1 MTRNYIAA
9 IAAFLVALSVAACGG
24 GGGGGGGSK
33 QPDGIDRGG
42 RTIASGPITGFGS
55 VWVNGVEYSTTG
67 ATITVDDNP
76 GTESDLRVGQF
87 VRVEGTVAAGGT
99 TGTATRV
106 IYADEVEGPVQS
118 VDVVN
123 RRLVVVGQVVQTGV
137 GTSFDSSIQPNDV
150 SGLAVGDRVE
160 VSGAVNSAGV
170 IEATRIERKA
180 GGGAVE
186 VKGLVSGL
194 DAATKRFSINS
205 QLVDYSAATLSDFPS
220 GQPAN
225 GDLVEVKGSVDAGS
239 VLVATSVERESSSSP
254 GSTDD
259 RADYEG
265 LITRYVSAT
274 DFDVAG
280 QRVTTTAST
289 TYQGG
294 SAANLALD
302 AYVEVEGRFD
312 STGRIVATKVEFEQE
327 ADVEISATVDSI
339 DLAGSSFVVLG
350 STIRTNA
357 QTRFEDQSAADVKYF
372 GLADLR
378 IGDYVEVRAYG
389 SASGLVATIVER
401 RDAQSR
407 LEVVGTATAVA
418 PPNMTVAG
426 VSVTTDAAT
435 EFRDNNGV
443 TVSAGTFFALA
454 PGHVVKVRGT
464 LAGSTLLAE
473 RAELED

>member
-1 MTRNYIAA
+1 MTRNHYAA
-9 IAAFLVALSVAACGG
+9 LAALLAIVTLAACGG
-24 GGGGGGGSK
+24 GGGGGDSK

-55 VWVNGVEYSTTG
+55 IWVNGVEYSTTA

-87 VRVEGTVAAGGT
+87 VRIEGTVATNGT

-106 IYADEVEGPVQS
+106 VYADDVEGPVQS
-118 VDVVN
+118 IDVVN
-123 RRLVVVGQVVQTGV
+123 RRLVVVGQVVQTGF

-150 SGLAVGDRVE
+150 SGLTVGEWIE

-170 IEATRIERKA
+170 VEATRIERKP
-180 GGGAVE
+180 GGGPVE

-194 DAATKRFSINS
+194 DAANKRFSINA
-205 QLVDYSAATLSDFPS
+205 QLVDYGAATLSDFPS

-225 GDLVEVKGSVDAGS
+225 GDLVEVKGSVGAGS
-239 VLVATSVERESSSSP
+239 VLVAASVERESSGSP

-259 RADYEG
+259 KADYEG
-265 LITRYVSAT
+265 LVTRYVSAT

-289 TYQGG
+289 AYQGG
-294 SAANLALD
+294 TAANLALD

-312 STGRIVATKVEFEQE
+312 ATGRIVATKIEFEQE

-339 DLAGSSFVVLG
+339 NLAGSSLVVLG
-350 STIRTNA
+350 STILTNA
-357 QTRFEDQSAADVKYF
+357 QTRFEDQSSADVKYF
-372 GLADLR
+372 SLADLR
-378 IGDYVEVRAYG
+378 VGDYVEVRAYG
-389 SASGLVATIVER
+389 GASGLVATIVER

-426 VSVTTDAAT
+426 VPVTTDAAT

-443 TVSAGTFFALA
+443 TVSAGTFFAQAL
-454 PGHVVKVRGT
+454 GRVVKVRGT

>member
-1 MTRNYIAA
+1 MTRNNLAA
-9 IAAFLVALSVAACGG
+9 LAVLSMALATTGC

-42 RTIASGPITGFGS
+42 RTIAQGPITGFGS
-55 VWVNGVEYSTTG
+55 VWVNGVEYSTNG

-76 GTESDLRVGQF
+76 GTESDLRVGQY
-87 VRVEGTVAAGGT
+87 VRVEGTVDASGT

-106 IYADEVEGPVQS
+106 TYADDVEGPVQS
-118 VDVVN
+118 IDTAN
-123 RRLVVVGQVVQTGV
+123 GRLVVVGQVVQTGL

-160 VSGAVNSAGV
+160 VSGSVNSAGV
-170 IEATRIERKA
+170 VEATRIERKS
-180 GGGAVE
+180 GSGSVE
-186 VKGLVSGL
+186 LKGLVSGL
-194 DAATKRFSINS
+194 DAANKRFSINA
-205 QLVDYSAATLSDFPS
+205 QVVDYSAATLTDFAT

-225 GDLVEVKGSVDAGS
+225 GDLVEVKGSIGSGS
-239 VLVATSVERESSSSP
+239 VLVATSVDRESSGSP

-265 LITRYVSAT
+265 LITRYVSPT

-294 SAANLALD
+294 TASGLALD
-302 AYVEVEGRFD
+302 VYVEVEGRFD

-327 ADVEISATVDSI
+327 ADVEISATVESVNV
-339 DLAGSSFVVLG
+339 AGSSLVVLG
-350 STIRTNA
+350 STILTNA
-357 QTRFEDQSAADVKYF
+357 QTRFEDQSSADVKYF
-372 GLADLR
+372 SLADLR
-378 IGDYVEVRAYG
+378 VGDYVEVRAYG
-389 SASGLVATIVER
+389 GSSGLIATIVER

-435 EFRDNNGV
+435 EFRDKNGV
-443 TVSAGTFFALA
+443 TVSASTFFTQA
-454 PGHVVKVRGT
+454 PGQVVKVRGT
-464 LAGSTLLAE
+464 LVGSTLLAE

>member
-1 MTRNYIAA
+1 MTRSFL
-9 IAAFLVALSVAACGG
+9 AAFAALSVALMVTAC

-42 RTIASGPITGFGS
+42 RTIARGPITGFGS

-87 VRVEGTVAAGGT
+87 VRVEGTVAASGT

-106 IYADEVEGPVQS
+106 TYADDVEGPVQS
-118 VDVVN
+118 IDVAN
-123 RRLVVVGQVVQTGV
+123 GRIVVVGQVVQTGF

-170 IEATRIERKA
+170 VEATRVERKTGA
-180 GGGAVE
+180 GSVE
-186 VKGLVSGL
+186 VKGLVSGV
-194 DAATKRFSINS
+194 DTAARRFSVNA
-205 QLVDYSAATLSDFPS
+205 QVVDYGTAMLSGFPS

-225 GDLVEVKGSVDAGS
+225 GDLVEVKGSIGGGS

-254 GSTDD
+254 GSVDD
-259 RADYEG
+259 KADYEG
-265 LITRYVSAT
+265 LITRFVSAT
-274 DFDVAG
+274 DFDVEG

-294 SAANLALD
+294 TAANLALD

-312 STGRIVATKVEFEQE
+312 ATGRIVATRIEFEQE
-327 ADVEISATVDSI
+327 ADVEINATVDSVN
-339 DLAGSSFVVLG
+339 LAGSSFVVLG

-357 QTRFEDQSAADVKYF
+357 QTRFEDQSSASVKYF
-372 GLADLR
+372 SLADLR
-378 IGDYVEVRAYG
+378 VGDYVEVRAYSSG
-389 SASGLVATIVER
+389 GGLVATIVER

-418 PPNMTVAG
+418 APNMTVAG
-426 VSVTTDAAT
+426 VPVTTDAAT
-435 EFRDNNGV
+435 EFRDKNGV
-443 TVSAGTFFALA
+443 TVSASAFFAA
-454 PGHVVKVRGT
+454 AAGQTVKVRGT
-464 LAGSTLLAE
+464 LVGSTLLAE